1 MVGVAAV
8 CWVIWLSRNDV
19 VFERSKPNSCLH
31 VIFRGAYWIRSWAI
45 LSKEEERD
53 SLKLGYRSLEVTALE
68 LFNKFGWDAL
78 RRIMF

>member
-1 MVGVAAV
+1 
-8 CWVIWLSRNDV
+8 
-19 VFERSKPNSCLH
+19 
-31 VIFRGAYWIRSWAI
+31 VIFRGAYWIQSWAI